1 MAETH
6 GTGLD
11 LHLDVT
17 RGPGVGRALAAA
29 LRDAVRSGRLAAGTR
44 LPGTRTLAADLGIAR
59 GTAVEAYSCLIAEGW
74 LTGTTGAA
82 TRVAELPAGLPPTSP
97 EPRSPRDALQGVV
110 QGGAPH
116 ATSLA
121 PVPGRPSIDLRP
133 GRPDLS
139 SFPRTRWASAVRRA
153 LASAPDSAWDYG
165 DPAGQPRL
173 RAAVAA
179 YTARTR
185 GVRADADSVVITA
198 GFAHALA
205 VLGRAL
211 HGTGV
216 RRVAAEDPGLARHRD
231 LLRAAGLHVAP
242 LRVDDAGADP
252 DDLADGVGAALL
264 TPAHQHPRGVVLAPR
279 RRAAFLD
286 LARRRHLY
294 LVEDDYDGEFRYD
307 RQPVGA
313 MQAHA
318 PDRVVYAG
326 SASKA
331 LAPGMRLGWLAVPPA
346 LREPVLRAV
355 AELGA
360 EPPAVDQ
367 LAFADLLER
376 GDYDRHIRQ
385 ARLAYRR
392 RRADLAARLP
402 HPLGGVPAGL
412 HTLVPVESAEEERR
426 LTDTA
431 RHAGLVLHGLHTAGY
446 WHEPSDAHPAALVVG
461 YATPPPHTWRSALD
475 TLTNLLAP
483 TTP

>member
-1 MAETH
+1 MADTH
-6 GTGLD
+6 PTTGLD

-17 RGPGVGRALAAA
+17 RGPGVGRALAEA
-29 LRDAVRSGRLAAGTR
+29 LRDAVRTGRLSPGTR
-44 LPGTRTLAADLGIAR
+44 LPGTRSLAADLGIAR
-59 GTAVEAYSCLIAEGW
+59 GTAVEAYSSLIAEGW
-74 LTGTTGAA
+74 LTGTTGAG
-82 TRVAELPAGLPPTSP
+82 TWVAEPPAPLPPTGGAAP
-97 EPRSPRDALQGVV
+97 EP
-110 QGGAPH
+110 GGPAASAGSAPP
-116 ATSLA
+116 ADRTPA
-121 PVPGRPSIDLRP
+121 RGAVDLRP

-139 SFPRTRWASAVRRA
+139 SFPRTLWASAVRRA
-153 LASAPDSAWDYG
+153 LAAAPDHAWDYG
-165 DPAGQPRL
+165 DPTGQPRL
-173 RAAVAA
+173 RAALAA

-185 GVRADADSVVITA
+185 GVRADPDAIVVTS
-198 GFAHALA
+198 GFSHALA

-211 HGTGV
+211 HSTGI
-216 RRVAAEDPGLARHRD
+216 RHAATEDPGLARHRD

-242 LRVDDAGADP
+242 VPVDDAGADP
-252 DDLADGVGAALL
+252 DHLADHVGAVLL

-286 LARRRHLY
+286 RARRRGVF

-318 PDRVVYAG
+318 PERVVYAG

-346 LREPVLRAV
+346 LRDPVRNAV

-392 RRADLAARLP
+392 RRTDLAARLP
-402 HPLGGVPAGL
+402 RPLAGVPAGL
-412 HTLVPVESAEEERR
+412 HALVPVASPEAERR
-426 LTDTA
+426 TVEAA
-431 RHAGLVLHGLHTAGY
+431 RYAGLTLHGLHTAGY
-446 WHEPSDAHPAALVVG
+446 WHTPSPAHPAALVIG
-461 YATPPPHTWRSALD
+461 YATPPPHTWRAALD
-475 TLTNLLAP
+475 ALPDLLTA
-483 TTP
+483 TR

>member
-1 MAETH
+1 MAKSH

-17 RGPGVGRALAAA
+17 RGPGVGRALAEA

-44 LPGTRTLAADLGIAR
+44 LPGTRSLAADLGIAR
-59 GTAVEAYSCLIAEGW
+59 GTAVEAYSSLIAEGW
-74 LTGTTGAA
+74 LTGTTGAG
-82 TRVAELPAGLPPTSP
+82 TWVAELPAGTQTDSSP
-97 EPRSPRDALQGVV
+97 NDAPRSTAGFTVTDRPLVRHP
-110 QGGAPH
+110 AP
-116 ATSLA
+116 A
-121 PVPGRPSIDLRP
+121 PGRPAIDLRP

-139 SFPRTRWASAVRRA
+139 SFPRTLWASAVRRA

-185 GVRADADSVVITA
+185 GVRADADAVVITA
-198 GFAHALA
+198 GFSHALA

-216 RRVAAEDPGLARHRD
+216 RHVATEDPGLARHRD
-231 LLRAAGLHVAP
+231 LLHAAGLHVAP

-264 TPAHQHPRGVVLAPR
+264 TPAHQHPCGVVLAPR

-294 LVEDDYDGEFRYD
+294 LIEDDYDGEFRYD

-346 LREPVLRAV
+346 LREPVLRAI

-360 EPPAVDQ
+360 EPPAIDQ

-392 RRADLAARLP
+392 RRTELAARLAR
-402 HPLGGVPAGL
+402 PLGGVPAGL
-412 HTLVPVESAEEERR
+412 HALAPVESAAVERQ

-431 RHAGLVLHGLHTAGY
+431 RYAGLTLHGLHSSGY
-446 WHEPSDAHPAALVVG
+446 WHKPSDAHPAALVVG
-461 YATPPPHTWRSALD
+461 YATPPPHAWRAALD
-475 TLTNLLAP
+475 ALTELLA
-483 TTP
+483 TTDT